1 MCLWKRKRPLRQLV
15 LEAYGDDFIKLYD
28 AMNRGEVIGN
38 LMFTIDVIEKI
49 EKVKKE
55 NEGKWKRR

>member
-1 MCLWKRKRPLRQLV
+1 MCLWKRKQPLRQLI

-55 NEGKWKRR
+55 NKRKW

>member
-15 LEAYGDDFIKLYD
+15 LETYGDDFIKLYD
-28 AMNRGEVIGN
+28 AMNGGEVIGS
-38 LMFTIDVIEKI
+38 LMFTIDTIEKI

-55 NEGKWKRR
+55 NEGKWR

>member
-1 MCLWKRKRPLRQLV
+1 MCLWKRKKSLRQLV

-38 LMFTIDVIEKI
+38 LMFTIDAIEKI

-55 NEGKWKRR
+55 NQGKWR

>member
-1 MCLWKRKRPLRQLV
+1 MCLWKRKKSLRQLV

-38 LMFTIDVIEKI
+38 LMFTIDAIEKI

>member
-1 MCLWKRKRPLRQLV
+1 MCLWKRKKSLRQLV

-28 AMNRGEVIGN
+28 AMNRGEVIGS
-38 LMFTIDVIEKI
+38 LMFTIDAIEKI

-55 NEGKWKRR
+55 NKGKWR

>member
-1 MCLWKRKRPLRQLV
+1 MCLWKRKRSLRQLV
-15 LEAYGDDFIKLYD
+15 LEAYGDEFIKLYD

-38 LMFTIDVIEKI
+38 LMFTIDAIEKI

-55 NEGKWKRR
+55 NEEKWKRR